1 MPDNLRD
8 RIAEALEAEGAPPS
22 KSDMW
27 ADAVIEALELEVT
40 VTAKASDGS
49 FRSFA
54 IEGYWEERD
63 TPAE

>member
-1 MPDNLRD
+1 MAPFKDWIDNREL
-8 RIAEALEAEGAPPS
+8 
-22 KSDMW
+22 